1 MEINKDLA
9 RIAIKLKEFQKFM
22 QVEIKITDGQ
32 LKELVSCGGA
42 KCWDNFTWLKKTIS
56 KINKRLMEL
65 QTEGKLKIKN
75 MTSIHRIFTKDE
87 KEELIT
93 FIRESDA
100 DKFQIFA
107 RKKS

>member
-9 RIAIKLKEFQKFM
+9 RIAIKLKEFQVFM
-22 QVEIKITDGQ
+22 QEEIKITDGQ

-42 KCWDNFTWLKKTIS
+42 KCWNNFTWLEKTIVT
-56 KINKRLMEL
+56 INKQLMEL
-65 QTEGKLKIKN
+65 QTEGKLKVKK

-87 KEELIT
+87 KDKALK
-93 FIRESDA
+93 FISESDA
-100 DKFQIFA
+100 DHFQIIL